1 MIGSPSPSPHHHAQP
16 GQALVAAE
24 GEPAPAAAAAPHT
37 LIRSHAAPI
46 TRAAAGTVRVMT
58 WNIHGGLG
66 TDRRFDLARVVA
78 TILRHHPDVVALQEV
93 DSRRTVAPAS
103 SAFRVLREAV
113 GGHGVEAKS
122 IIAPDGEY
130 GQVVLSRWPLGA
142 PQIHDITHAE
152 REPRRAIEVEVAA
165 PAGSFK
171 LIATHFGLSLKERRA
186 QACALVAIARRHPRT
201 TVMLGDF
208 NEWFWPASL
217 RGALGRELPARTQHA
232 TFPSW
237 YPLLRLDRI
246 FCWPPDAMRG
256 SFVDRAARR
265 ASDHLPVLADVA
277 IG

>member
-1 MIGSPSPSPHHHAQP
+1 MIGIP
-16 GQALVAAE
+16 
-24 GEPAPAAAAAPHT
+24 AAAAPHM
-37 LIRSHAAPI
+37 LRSHATPI
-46 TRAAAGTVRVMT
+46 ARAAAGTVRVMT
-58 WNIHGGLG
+58 WNIHGALG
-66 TDRRFDLARVVA
+66 TDRRFDLARVVK

-93 DSRRTVAPAS
+93 DSRRTVPPAS

-186 QACALVAIARRHPRT
+186 QARALVAIARRHPRT

-237 YPLLRLDRI
+237 YPLFRLDRI
-246 FCWPPDAMRG
+246 FCWPPEAMRG